1 MSFFVTAGH
10 LRSRIAHRRM
20 HFEMYMRRP
29 PHSVS
34 SSTAY
39 LIHSEEDVWGS
50 ASVDSGRTDVVLHL
64 ERKPV
69 GQGLSW
75 RNAPGLAG
83 AGRRAC
89 WRRQRCFRRWAER
102 ELGAV
107 SAVRVLLWVVCWQQR
122 WISCVRQRFDSVA
135 ATGEQAEQNHRLRT
149 SPKEAAALPRK
160 SEPRAVS
167 LL

>member
-107 SAVRVLLWVVCWQQR
+107 SAVRVLLWVVCWQQQ
-122 WISCVRQRFDSVA
+122 WIWGVRQRFCCS
-135 ATGEQAEQNHRLRT
+135 NLRT
-149 SPKEAAALPRK
+149 SRSRTVRHLIRKPPRRRIAE
-160 SEPRAVS
+160 SEPRAVAF
-167 LL
+167 L